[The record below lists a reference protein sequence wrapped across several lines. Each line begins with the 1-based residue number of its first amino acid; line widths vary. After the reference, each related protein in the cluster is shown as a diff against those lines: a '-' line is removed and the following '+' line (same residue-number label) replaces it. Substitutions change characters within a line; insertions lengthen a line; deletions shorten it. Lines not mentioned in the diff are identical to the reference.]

1 MTLNFVPQCSTCHIC
16 YITFASCRWIP
27 SNLFP
32 AVRRPTY
39 PNTHPMYENLSIP
52 DILLVLFL
60 FVPQWFKQLKS
71 RAAAKQGRIVQV
83 TLASDM
89 AGNGPASAQEAPV
102 ELLVRLWV
110 TSAFSKVTHWWCL
123 RHSWVLPLCNLC
135 VFLPVVIYSGG
146 VFGLHRHPAR
156 REILVQR
163 GAGDR
168 RGARSLR

>member
-1 MTLNFVPQCSTCHIC
+1 MYHNNHPI
-16 YITFASCRWIP
+16 YEYP
-27 SNLFP
+27 SI
-32 AVRRPTY
+32 A
-39 PNTHPMYENLSIP
+39 
-52 DILLVLFL
+52 DILQALFL
-60 FVPQWFKQLKS
+60 FVPHWFELLKS
-71 RAAAKQGRIVQV
+71 RGAAKQGRIVQV
-83 TLASDM
+83 PLASDM
-89 AGNGPASAQEAPV
+89 PGNGPASAQEAPV

-135 VFLPVVIYSGG
+135 VFLPVVIYSGV

-156 REILVQR
+156 WEILVQR